1 MESATAM
8 PLPLRGVAA
17 TPPMPCTLQAA
28 LGRNHHHLLG
38 TKNASRPRH
47 LSCKATGGRRDVLLG
62 LGGAAAASLPLSS
75 RNGGALAAPIQA
87 PDLRT
92 CHPPEL
98 PDTAPDV
105 NCCPTYRPGTGI
117 VDLKPPPAS
126 SPLRVRP
133 AAHLVDKEYLAKYE
147 KAVAL
152 MKALPDDDPRSF
164 TQQWHVHCAYCDGA
178 YDQVGFPDLE
188 IQIHNCWLFFPWHRL
203 YLYFHERILGKLIGD
218 DTFALPFWN
227 WDAPG
232 GMTLPAIYASESSPL
247 YDERR
252 NPAHLPPFT
261 LDLDYNGTDPTT
273 PIPTA
278 QQIDENLTIMY
289 RQMIS
294 GAKKKELFLG
304 QPYRQGDQPDPG
316 AGAIENVPHGTVHV
330 WTGDPRQPNTED
342 MGNFYSS
349 ARDPVFFAHHGNID
363 RLWRV
368 WNGLRRGNTGF
379 TDPDWLDA
387 SFLFYDEEARLVRAR
402 VRDCL
407 DTAAL
412 RYAYQDVGLPWL
424 NAKPSTEAGSPAP
437 AAGALPATLS
447 QTVRVAVDRPRTSR
461 SRREKDEEEEV
472 LVVDGIEVADHSRFV
487 KFDVFVNETQGAG
500 AGTAATAA
508 RCAGSVALTPHGIRT
523 GTGMGSVKT
532 AARFGICDL
541 LDDIGADG
549 DSTIVVSLVPRCAGD
564 TVTVGGVRIEYVK

>member
-1 MESATAM
+1 MERATAM
-8 PLPLRGVAA
+8 PLPVRGVAA

-28 LGRNHHHLLG
+28 LGLNRYPLLG
-38 TKNASRPRH
+38 TKNASRPRR
-47 LSCKATGGRRDVLLG
+47 LSCNATGGRRDVLLG
-62 LGGAAAASLPLSS
+62 LGGAAAAASLPTPSS
-75 RNGGALAAPIQA
+75 LYGGALAAPIQA
-87 PDLRT
+87 PDLRN
-92 CHPPEL
+92 CHPPDL

-105 NCCPTYRPGTGI
+105 NCCPTYRPGTAI
-117 VDLKPPPAS
+117 VDFRAPPAS
-126 SPLRVRP
+126 SPVRVRP

-152 MKALPDDDPRSF
+152 MKGLPDDDPRSF
-164 TQQWHVHCAYCDGA
+164 AQQWHVHCAYCDGA

-232 GMTLPAIYASESSPL
+232 GMALPAIYASESSPL
-247 YDERR
+247 D
-252 NPAHLPPFT
+252 
-261 LDLDYNGTDPTT
+261 
-273 PIPTA
+273 
-278 QQIDENLTIMY
+278 QQIDENLKIMY

-316 AGAIENVPHGTVHV
+316 AGVIENVPHGTVHV
-330 WTGDPRQPNTED
+330 WTGDPRQPNLED
-342 MGNFYSS
+342 MGYFYSA

-368 WNGLRRGNTGF
+368 WNGLRRGSTGF

-424 NAKPSTEAGSPAP
+424 NAKPSVEAGSPAP

-447 QTVRVAVDRPRTSR
+447 ETVRVAVARPRTSR
-461 SRREKDEEEEV
+461 SRREKDDEEEV
-472 LVVDGIEVADHSRFV
+472 LVVEGIEVADHSRFV
-487 KFDVFVNETQGAG
+487 KFDVFVNETQGGAG
-500 AGTAATAA
+500 AAATAA
-508 RCAGSVALTPHGIRT
+508 QCAGSLALTPHGVRP

-564 TVTVGGVRIEYVK
+564 TVTVGCVRIEYVK